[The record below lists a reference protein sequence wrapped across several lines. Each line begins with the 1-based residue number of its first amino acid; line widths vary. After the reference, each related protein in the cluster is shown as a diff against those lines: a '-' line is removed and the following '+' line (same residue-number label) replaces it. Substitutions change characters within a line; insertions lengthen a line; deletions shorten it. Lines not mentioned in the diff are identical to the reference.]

1 MRGGG
6 RTVEPD
12 VRTIPEALA
21 AVGSHRSSPSR
32 RPVLRSPAG
41 TLLTIAALGENA
53 APVWYGAWITP
64 SDIRFLGP
72 ELPPSFLRQRLHLSG
87 TTALLVDLFQASS
100 GSYAEVLEDIANRF
114 DRFQDQSESTHLGDL
129 GALQRSLA
137 KVRSHIV
144 RLSVIALELEG
155 PLGAR
160 FEGLAAA
167 LPTLRSEVGYLET
180 LSSGLAQG
188 VRDVVGI
195 RNAVEAN
202 RLAEAANELGRTS
215 NRIAALANTSN
226 IRMLGVAYLA
236 LFFALVG
243 AIVLFPNTAATILG
257 MPSAAWVP
265 GIWVDAV
272 LIALAV
278 IPIAVIFSRPWVRRM
293 LSGLRS
299 YEARSSEGLS
309 DLTEVPEPSG
319 PAGPPRETGPG
330 PGNGF

>member
-6 RTVEPD
+6 RTAEPD

-21 AVGSHRSSPSR
+21 AVGSHHASPSR
-32 RPVLRSPAG
+32 RPVLRSPNG
-41 TLLTIAALGENA
+41 TLLTIATLEANA
-53 APVWYGAWITP
+53 VPTWNGVWLTSA
-64 SDIRFLGP
+64 DIRFLGP
-72 ELPPSFLRQRLHLSG
+72 EPPPSFLRQRLRLSG
-87 TTALLVDLFQASS
+87 PTALLVDLFQASS
-100 GSYAEVLEDIANRF
+100 GSCAEVLEEIAGRF
-114 DRFQDQSESTHLGDL
+114 DRAEEHAESANLGDL

-137 KVRSHIV
+137 KVRSHVV
-144 RLSVIALELEG
+144 RLSVIALELDG

-188 VRDVVGI
+188 VRDLVGI

-226 IRMLGVAYLA
+226 IRMLGVTYLA

-265 GIWVDAV
+265 GVWVDTV
-272 LIALAV
+272 LVALAV
-278 IPIAVIFSRPWVRRM
+278 IPAIAVFSRPWVRRM
-293 LSGLRS
+293 LGGMRS

-309 DLTEVPEPSG
+309 DLAEVPATSG
-319 PAGPPRETGPG
+319 PADPTRERDFR
-330 PGNGF
+330 PGNSF

>member
-6 RTVEPD
+6 RTAEPD

-21 AVGSHRSSPSR
+21 AAGSHRSSPSR
-32 RPVLRSPAG
+32 RPVLRSPNG
-41 TLLTIAALGENA
+41 TLLTIATLEENA
-53 APVWYGAWITP
+53 VPAWYGVWVTP

-72 ELPPSFLRQRLHLSG
+72 EPPPSFLRQRLHLSG

-100 GSYAEVLEDIANRF
+100 GSYAELLEEIASRF
-114 DRFQDQSESTHLGDL
+114 DRAEEQSESTRLGDL

-167 LPTLRSEVGYLET
+167 LPTLRSEVGNLET

-188 VRDVVGI
+188 VRDLVGI

-265 GIWVDAV
+265 GVWVDTV

-278 IPIAVIFSRPWVRRM
+278 VPVVAVFSRPWVRRM
-293 LSGLRS
+293 LAGMRS

-309 DLTEVPEPSG
+309 DLPEVPAAAD
-319 PAGPPRETGPG
+319 PAGPSRETGPG
-330 PGNGF
+330 PGNAF